1 MKANEVLL
9 TLLLSTLLAAGS
21 LAQRMPLVYDV
32 ENTGADC
39 PAPAFPSIS
48 ELPTIDP
55 LPDPFLWGDSSG
67 RISKYSE
74 WRLRRAEISA
84 LVQHY
89 LLGNKPAPPDTLQ
102 ASFANDTLT
111 VSVVV
116 GGKSLSL
123 HARITLPGMGS
134 GPFPAVIGMGFGTG
148 SLPSDIFA
156 SRNIATI
163 AYNFG
168 ELAAWGAPRG
178 QGGFYTLYPDP
189 KVGNFTA
196 WAWGIS
202 RIIDGLSMLPQTNID
217 LKHLAV
223 TGCSFAGKMA
233 LYAGALDERIA
244 LTIAQEPGGGGDATW
259 RFSQLIGPT
268 VETLANAQGYAWY
281 YEDVKQFNNA
291 VTKLPFD
298 QHEVMALIAP
308 RALFVLG
315 NPDYVW
321 LSDES
326 GYVGCMAAQLV
337 WVGMRANDRFGFS
350 KIGGHEHCQLPDVQR
365 PQVIAF
371 VQKFLLGDTT
381 ANTFISDSPWSTNL
395 SGWITWPFVRLTNDL
410 TSAGNA
416 EKVID
421 RFDLEQNYP
430 NPFNPSS
437 TIRYSVPHRS
447 YVTLTLYDV
456 LGQQVAQLVNE
467 EEEAGHH
474 DVKIGAAGLSSGV
487 YFYRMQAR
495 LIGGEAGGYAET
507 KRLLL
512 LK

>member
-1 MKANEVLL
+1 MKAKLILFVLL
-9 TLLLSTLLAAGS
+9 AITLLVAGS
-21 LAQRMPLVYDV
+21 AAQKMPLVYNV

-39 PAPAFPSIS
+39 LPPALPSIS
-48 ELPTIDP
+48 DLPTINP
-55 LPDPFLWGDSSG
+55 LPDPFLWADSSS
-67 RISKYSE
+67 RLSKYSE
-74 WRLRRAEISA
+74 WRRRRAEISA
-84 LVQHY
+84 QVQHY

-102 ASFANDTLT
+102 ASLSSDTLIVT
-111 VSVVV
+111 VVV
-116 GGKSLSL
+116 GGKSLTL
-123 HARITLPGMGS
+123 HATITLPGSGS

-148 SLPSDIFA
+148 SLPADIFT

-168 ELAAWGAPRG
+168 EIAAWGAPRG
-178 QGGFYTLYPDP
+178 EGGFYTLYPDP

-202 RIIDGLSMLPQTNID
+202 RIIDGLYKVPQTNID
-217 LKHLAV
+217 LRHLAV

-268 VETLANAQGYAWY
+268 VETLANAQGNAWY
-281 YEDVKQFNNA
+281 YQDVNQFNNA

-326 GYVGCMAAQLV
+326 GFVGCMAAQMV
-337 WVGMRANDRFGFS
+337 WIGMRANDRFGFS
-350 KIGGHEHCQLPDVQR
+350 KVGGHMHCQLPDVQR
-365 PQVIAF
+365 PEVIAF

-381 ANTFISDSPWSTNL
+381 AITSISTSPWGTDL
-395 SGWITWPFVRLTNDL
+395 SAWITWPLLRLTNDL
-410 TSAGNA
+410 TSTGKSEAT
-416 EKVID
+416 ID
-421 RFDLEQNYP
+421 RFDLQQNFP
-430 NPFNPSS
+430 NPFNPST
-437 TIRYSVPHRS
+437 TIHYALPHRS
-447 YVTLTLYDV
+447 RVTLTAFNP
-456 LGQQVAQLVNE
+456 LGQRVATLVQAE
-467 EEEAGHH
+467 QEAGNHE
-474 DVKIGAAGLSSGV
+474 VKFDASGLASGV
-487 YFYRMQAR
+487 YFYRMIADDYV
-495 LIGGEAGGYAET
+495 AT
-507 KRLLL
+507 KKLLL

>member
-1 MKANEVLL
+1 MNAKII
-9 TLLLSTLLAAGS
+9 LSTLLVSALLVAS
-21 LAQRMPLVYDV
+21 AVAQKMPLVYTV

-39 PAPAFPSIS
+39 PAPALPSIS
-48 ELPTIDP
+48 DLPAINS
-55 LPDPFLWGDSSG
+55 LPDPYRWADSSA
-67 RISKYSE
+67 RISKYSD
-74 WRLRRAEISA
+74 WRRRRAEISA
-84 LVQHY
+84 QVQHY

-102 ASFANDTLT
+102 AILSNDTLIVT
-111 VSVVV
+111 VVV
-116 GGKSLSL
+116 GGQTLTL
-123 HARITLPGMGS
+123 HATITLPSSGS

-148 SLPSDIFA
+148 SLPADIFT

-168 ELAAWGAPRG
+168 EIAAWGAPRG
-178 QGGFYTLYPDP
+178 EGGFYTLYPDP

-202 RIIDGLSMLPQTNID
+202 RIIDGLYMVPQANID

-268 VETLANAQGYAWY
+268 VETLANAQGNAWY
-281 YEDVKQFNNA
+281 YQDVSQFNNA

-326 GYVGCMAAQLV
+326 GYVGCVAAQMV
-337 WVGMRANDRFGFS
+337 WIGMRANDRFGWS
-350 KIGGHEHCQLPDVQR
+350 KVGGHTHCQLPDVQR
-365 PQVIAF
+365 PEVIAF

-381 ANTFISDSPWSTNL
+381 ANTSISTSPWATDL
-395 SGWITWPFVRLTNDL
+395 SGWITWPLLRLSNDL
-410 TSAGNA
+410 TSTGNSG
-416 EKVID
+416 KVLD
-421 RFDLEQNYP
+421 RFNLGQNYP
-430 NPFNPSS
+430 NPFNPST
-437 TIRYSVPHRS
+437 TISFGLPHKS
-447 YVTLTLYDV
+447 DVQLTVYNT
-456 LGQQVAQLVNE
+456 LGQQVATLVKDE
-467 EEEAGHH
+467 KEAGYHEVNF
-474 DVKIGAAGLSSGV
+474 DGGGLSSGV
-487 YFYRMQAR
+487 YFYR
-495 LIGGEAGGYAET
+495 LTAGSFAGT
-507 KRLLL
+507 KKLVLLR
-512 LK
+512 